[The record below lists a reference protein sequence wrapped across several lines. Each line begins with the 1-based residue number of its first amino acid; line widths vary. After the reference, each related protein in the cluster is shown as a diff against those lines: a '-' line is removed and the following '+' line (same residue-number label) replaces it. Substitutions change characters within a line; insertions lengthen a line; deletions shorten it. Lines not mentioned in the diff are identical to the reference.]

1 MNIRLRAVRLILLI
15 IGVISLAV
23 AIYIDQFEFVKE
35 LLSKFLDQE
44 LAGYPF

>member
-1 MNIRLRAVRLILLI
+1 MNTRLRAVRLILLI
-15 IGVISLAV
+15 IGIISLVV
-23 AIYIDQFEFVKE
+23 AIYVDQFQFVKE